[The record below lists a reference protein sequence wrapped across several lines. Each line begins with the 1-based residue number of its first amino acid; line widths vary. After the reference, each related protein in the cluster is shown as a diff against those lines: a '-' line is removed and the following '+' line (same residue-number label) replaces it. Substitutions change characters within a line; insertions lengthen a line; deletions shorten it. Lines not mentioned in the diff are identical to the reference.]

1 MALPADHG
9 SRALAAERLS
19 AGLGSDYV
27 SHSRPARLG
36 RFGTRAL
43 DQRRCLAQ
51 LRFCVA
57 GSCLGIARAAALR
70 GSCSAPPEGGSVRA
84 VLDFDAGFYPER
96 GESGN
101 PWLGRCRTGAFLG
114 KSSARTG
121 RLDFVP
127 RRAVAAG
134 AVAAAS
140 RCLDVVPA
148 AFVERGGDRMNMNM
162 TGRRAFLQILL
173 CCALLSGSAF
183 SQSGGELRFCLR
195 SEPKTFDPLL
205 VDDDSSLA
213 IRYLTGGVLVRANR
227 KTQELEPELA
237 ESWKVS
243 KDGKQV
249 TFKLRHGITF
259 SDGSP
264 FFSEDVAFTM
274 QRLMD
279 PALHSSTG
287 DAFRSGSGTVSSKI
301 IASDQIAIIFPA
313 PPAGLERLFDQVAI
327 MSAHSPKKEAAV
339 LGPFMVAEYKA
350 GSSVLLRRNPNYWK
364 KDSQGRRLPYL
375 DSIRLDIQSNR
386 DVEMLRFK
394 RGELDLINILDSDYF
409 DRLAASSPLLA
420 HYAGASLDS
429 NFMWFNQVAIAPIPE
444 YNRACFRSANFRRAI
459 SQAINRDDLS
469 RVVFNGHAQPAAGPV
484 SPANKFWFNSRL
496 KAESY
501 RPDAALKRLQT
512 DGFHLQN
519 GALFDKG
526 GNAVEFS
533 IVTNAGNKP
542 RERMAVMVQEDLGKL
557 GIKVNVVTLDFPS
570 LIERIS
576 QKFNYEAA
584 MLGFR
589 NVDLDPNGQMNIWL
603 SSAEDHAWNPQQKS
617 PETAWEAEIDRL
629 MRAQASTA
637 DPKKRKESFDRVQE
651 IAPGTAPFIY
661 LVNQIALPAV
671 SSAVEGANP
680 GILSPQT
687 FWNAERLT
695 LNARTGGSR

>member
-1 MALPADHG
+1 
-9 SRALAAERLS
+9 
-19 AGLGSDYV
+19 
-27 SHSRPARLG
+27 
-36 RFGTRAL
+36 
-43 DQRRCLAQ
+43 
-51 LRFCVA
+51 
-57 GSCLGIARAAALR
+57 
-70 GSCSAPPEGGSVRA
+70 
-84 VLDFDAGFYPER
+84 
-96 GESGN
+96 
-101 PWLGRCRTGAFLG
+101 
-114 KSSARTG
+114 
-121 RLDFVP
+121 
-127 RRAVAAG
+127 
-134 AVAAAS
+134 
-140 RCLDVVPA
+140 
-148 AFVERGGDRMNMNM
+148 MNTNTNT
-162 TGRRAFLQILL
+162 TGRRSSLRFLLSCTLL
-173 CCALLSGSAF
+173 CCAFLSSSVFA
-183 SQSGGELRFCLR
+183 QTGGELRFCLR

-205 VDDDSSLA
+205 VDDDSSLS
-213 IRYLTGGVLVRANR
+213 IRYLTGGVLARVNR
-227 KTQELEPELA
+227 HTQELEPELA
-237 ESWKVS
+237 ESWKIS
-243 KDGKQV
+243 KDGKQI
-249 TFKLRHGITF
+249 TFKLRHAVTF

-264 FFSEDVAFTM
+264 FSSADVAFTM

-287 DAFRSGSGTVSSKI
+287 DAFRSGNGAITTNI
-301 IASDQIAIIFPA
+301 IAPDQVSITFAA
-313 PPAGLERLFDQVAI
+313 PIAGLDRLFDQVAI
-327 MSAHSPKKEAAV
+327 MSAHSPKKETAV

-375 DSIRLDIQSNR
+375 DSIRLDIQPNR

-394 RGELDLINILDSDYF
+394 RGELDLINALDSDYF
-409 DRLAASSPLLA
+409 DRLAASSPALA
-420 HYAGASLDS
+420 HDAGPSLDS
-429 NFMWFNQVAIAPIPE
+429 DFMWFNQVASAPIPE
-444 YNRACFRSANFRRAI
+444 YKRAWFRSANFRRAI

-469 RVVFNGHAQPAAGPV
+469 RVVFNGHAQPAIGPV
-484 SPANKFWFNSRL
+484 SPANKFWFNSNL
-496 KAESY
+496 KAEPY
-501 RPDAALKRLQT
+501 RPDAALQRLQA

-519 GALFDKG
+519 GALFDKA

-533 IVTNAGNKP
+533 IVTNASSKA
-542 RERMAVMVQEDLGKL
+542 RERMAVMVQEDLAKL

-576 QKFNYEAA
+576 QKFNYEGA

-651 IAPGTAPFIY
+651 IVAEQTPFIY
-661 LVNQIALPAV
+661 LVNQNALSAV

-695 LNARTGGSR
+695 LNASTRASR